1 MTAAQLPE
9 TAVVRVATGKF
20 DPARFEEVQAIT
32 VATGRYLI
40 PAIKQLP
47 GLVSYYASAS
57 PDGSVVQVSVLES
70 PL

>member
-20 DPARFEEVQAIT
+20 DPARFEEVQAMT

-47 GLVSYYASAS
+47 GLISYAASAS
-57 PDGSVVQVSVLES
+57 PDGPVVQVSV
-70 PL
+70 

>member
-1 MTAAQLPE
+1 M
-9 TAVVRVATGKF
+9 VRVATGKF